1 LSGVTETA
9 FKLVSGVSAALA
21 VGDVAFNCGIVF
33 QGCPFSMRTDERSN
47 DRWCPALAIK
57 SQGLIF
63 DATGATDA
71 EAVAYV
77 TSLVSL
83 ESGTWLAGW
92 QSGPGKHT
100 ATNTIALAQSHDG
113 DGTWQR
119 LPHEFDTAW
128 EGVPGSFLA
137 AEMVEAEPGRL
148 LLFTT
153 WINRSIPERPLFNP
167 ETEGILPT
175 RLLFCSSEDEGETW
189 GEWQELSTPGLTGCA
204 VTGPILRWSDG
215 TIACGFESFKEF
227 DDPAPVEPGAWLAI
241 SRDGGCSFSD
251 PWQVAKHPQQ
261 EKYYWDQ
268 RLCPTEKPGEFV
280 AMFWTHNREEQRDT
294 NVHMLQSSINDGAT
308 AVGEPVETAIPG
320 QIAACAVA
328 ADGRILACV
337 VDRGQPGTITL
348 WQSADGGHT
357 WPEEVRLV
365 VHVHDERAAITQ
377 GREDIDYAEFWED
390 MGKWSFGHPVIR
402 RRGNDW
408 LLAWYA
414 GTPDRMSLHWASV
427 VEKAGA

>member
-1 LSGVTETA
+1 MRLDESP
-9 FKLVSGVSAALA
+9 LA
-21 VGDVAFNCGIVF
+21 P
-33 QGCPFSMRTDERSN
+33 GCPTLHIESR
-47 DRWCPALAIK
+47 
-57 SQGLIF
+57 GLIF
-63 DATGATDA
+63 DATDATDV

-83 ESGTWLAGW
+83 ESGTFLAGW
-92 QSGPGKHT
+92 QAGSEKH
-100 ATNTIALAQSHDG
+100 APTNTIGLACSRDG
-113 DGTWQR
+113 AGTWDR
-119 LPHEFDTAW
+119 LSHEFETTW
-128 EGVPGSFLA
+128 QGTPGSFLA

-153 WINRSIPERPLFNP
+153 WINRSIPDRPLFNP

-175 RLLFCSSEDEGETW
+175 RLLYCASIDEGETW
-189 GEWQELSTPGLTGCA
+189 SEWSELSTPGLTGCA

-227 DDPAPVEPGAWLAI
+227 EDPTPVEPAAWLTI
-241 SRDGGCSFSD
+241 SRDGGRSFGD
-251 PWQVAKHPQQ
+251 PWQVARHPQRT
-261 EKYYWDQ
+261 KYYWDQ
-268 RLCPTEKPGEFV
+268 RLCATQTPGEFI

-294 NVHMLQSSINDGAT
+294 NVHMLRASINDGPL
-308 AVGEPVETAIPG
+308 AVGEPIETSIPG

-328 ADGRILACV
+328 EDGRILSCV

-348 WQSADGGHT
+348 WQSVDGGRT

-365 VHVHDERAAITQ
+365 VHVHDEQAAITQ

-402 RRGNDW
+402 RRDNDW

-427 VEKAGA
+427 VEKAWS

>member
-1 LSGVTETA
+1 M
-9 FKLVSGVSAALA
+9 
-21 VGDVAFNCGIVF
+21 
-33 QGCPFSMRTDERSN
+33 CPDERFTAPS
-47 DRWCPALAIK
+47 CPTLHVE
-57 SQGLIF
+57 SRGVIF
-63 DATGATDA
+63 DATDATDS

-83 ESGTWLAGW
+83 ESRTWLAGW
-92 QSGPGKHT
+92 QSGPEKHT
-100 ATNTIALAQSHDG
+100 PTNTIALARSRDG
-113 DGTWQR
+113 AKTWQR
-119 LPHEFDTAW
+119 LPYRFDTSWQEA
-128 EGVPGSFLA
+128 PGSFLA

-153 WINRSIPERPLFNP
+153 WINRSIPDRPLFNP

-175 RLLFCSSEDEGETW
+175 RLLYCSSEDEGETW
-189 GEWQELSTPGLTGCA
+189 GEWRELPTPGLTGCA

-227 DDPAPVEPGAWLAI
+227 DDPAPVEPAAWLAI
-241 SRDGGCSFSD
+241 SRDGGRSFGD
-251 PWQVAKHPQQ
+251 PWQVARHPQQ

-268 RLCPTEKPGEFV
+268 RLCPTENPGEFV

-294 NVHMLQSSINDGAT
+294 NVHMLRASINDGSA
-308 AVGEPVETAIPG
+308 AVGEPVETTIAG
-320 QIAACAVA
+320 QIAACGVA
-328 ADGRILACV
+328 EDGRILSCV

-348 WQSADGGHT
+348 WQSVDGGRT
-357 WPEEVRLV
+357 WPEEACLV
-365 VHVHDERAAITQ
+365 VHVHDEQASITQ

-402 RRGNDW
+402 RRSDDW

-427 VEKAGA
+427 VEKSGS